1 MQWRQRGDTAKRR
14 DDFVGNA
21 LWLLVGCAAVND
33 AVPYGVWRL
42 VPWLL
47 FEPVKGIFE
56 SLLLA
61 IKGNRLSGYRLII
74 AIGNVKDAISR
85 ADLFG
90 CPDVAQL
97 LLRVPSGSALS
108 KIQRKLQA

>member
-42 VPWLL
+42 VSWLL

-56 SLLLA
+56 RLLLG
-61 IKGNRLSGYRLII
+61 IKGNRLPDDWLII
-74 AIGNVKDAISR
+74 AIGNVKDAISS
-85 ADLFG
+85 ADPFD
-90 CPDVAQL
+90 CPDVA
-97 LLRVPSGSALS
+97 
-108 KIQRKLQA
+108 